1 LKGQHVCD
9 GMSVSRELT
18 KGEVKKVEATA
29 TSAEHLTVAR
39 FYRAEGN
46 GLDAQAARYEDA
58 AANLWEGPVV
68 KNLTS
73 PTTAGRFVFAAKGFR
88 DEAKA
93 DRAIAASH
101 AEIAKTVVASLN

>member
-1 LKGQHVCD
+1 
-9 GMSVSRELT
+9 MSVSRELT
-18 KGEVKKVEATA
+18 KGEVKKLEATA
-29 TSAEHLTVAR
+29 TPAEDHLPVTR

-73 PTTAGRFVFAAKGFR
+73 PTTADRFVFAAKGFR

-93 DRAIAASH
+93 DRAVAASH
-101 AEIAKTVVASLN
+101 GEMAKTVVASLN